1 MDRMISGI
9 AASPGFAVGEAHL
22 LERGNLT
29 VEERLLEPDEVP
41 AEIERF
47 ELALNLARDGIKAL
61 QKRIAT
67 SMGEEGIGIFGVHL
81 MILQDPMV
89 VEETIKGVQAEL
101 VNSATVFNNIM
112 TGLRDGLSNAE
123 DEYMAQRAID
133 IEDVRRRVLG
143 HLVPGGRLFLKQL
156 QRPVVVIA
164 RELTPSE
171 TAHLDPEK
179 VLAFVTE
186 AGGRTSHAA
195 IMARSLGVPAVVGV
209 SGIREMARTGALI
222 AVDGTSGQVALNPDE
237 RTIKFFESKKAI
249 FAELERE
256 LLSLKNLPAVTLD
269 GREVELSANLE
280 LPGEIESVIRY
291 GARGIGLLR
300 TEYLYLER
308 GELPGEDEQYADY
321 REIVERM
328 APDSVIIRTFDLGGD
343 KIPVSPE
350 TQIEGNPF
358 LGWRAIR
365 VSLAEREL
373 FHTQLRAILRA
384 SAHGRVKLLF
394 PMISGLEE
402 LRESKEALE
411 RARQSLRDEDIPFD
425 EEVPVGIMM
434 EVPSACAMADTLAA
448 EADFLSLGTNDL
460 IQYSLAVDRGNPRV
474 AYLYQELHPAI
485 LQQIN
490 MVIEAAHRQGRWVG
504 MCGEMAANPLATMI
518 LVGMG
523 LDEFS
528 MSPELLPEIKK
539 IIRSCSHAEA
549 KACADEALQERTIRG
564 VTRVAR
570 RYTKGKLGDLITEL
584 LEHGASNHV
593 EPAPD
598 GADGGERGDA

>member
-9 AASPGFAVGEAHL
+9 PASPGFAVGEAYL
-22 LERGNLT
+22 LERGSIT
-29 VEERLLEPDEVP
+29 VEERTLEPDEIP

-47 ELALNLARDGIKAL
+47 ELALGLARSGVTAL
-61 QKRIAT
+61 QKRIAH
-67 SMGEEGIGIFGVHL
+67 SMGEEGTGIFGVHL

-89 VEETIKGVQAEL
+89 VEETIKGVQQSL
-101 VNSATVFNNIM
+101 VNSATVFNDIM
-112 TGLRDGLSNAE
+112 TRLRDGLSNAD
-123 DEYMAQRAID
+123 DEYLAQRAID

-171 TAHLDPEK
+171 TAQLDPEK

-195 IMARSLGVPAVVGV
+195 IMARSLGVPAVAGV
-209 SGIREMARTGALI
+209 SRITERARTGSLV

-237 RTIKFFESKKAI
+237 RTIKFFESQKAI

-256 LLSLKNLPAVTLD
+256 LLKLKNLPAVTLD
-269 GREVELSANLE
+269 GREVELSANVE
-280 LPGEIESVIRY
+280 DPMDMENVIRY
-291 GARGIGLLR
+291 GASGIGLLR
-300 TEYLYLER
+300 TEYLYLDR
-308 GELPGEDEQYADY
+308 GELPQEDEQYADY
-321 REIVERM
+321 REIVEKA

-343 KIPVSPE
+343 KIGVGPKSPL
-350 TQIEGNPF
+350 EGNPS

-365 VSLAEREL
+365 VSLSEIEL

-384 SAHGRVKLLF
+384 SAHGSVKILF

-402 LRESKEALE
+402 LRQSKEALE
-411 RARQSLRDEDIPFD
+411 RVRESLREKGIPFD
-425 EEVPVGIMM
+425 EDIPVGIMM
-434 EVPSACAMADTLAA
+434 ELPSACAMADTMAL
-448 EADFLSLGTNDL
+448 EADYLSLGTNDL

-485 LQQIN
+485 LKQIKA
-490 MVIEAAHRQGRWVG
+490 VIDAGHRHGRWVG

-518 LVGMG
+518 LIGMG

-539 IIRSCSHAEA
+539 IIRSCTHAEA
-549 KACADEALQERTIRG
+549 KACADEALQETTIEG

-570 RYTKGKLGDLITEL
+570 RYTRGKLGDLITEMQ
-584 LEHGASNHV
+584 NHV
-593 EPAPD
+593 TPSSAEASD
-598 GADGGERGDA
+598 ENEGKENA

>member
-9 AASPGFAVGEAHL
+9 PASPGFAVGEAYL
-22 LERGNLT
+22 LERGSIT
-29 VEERLLEPDEVP
+29 VEERTLEPDEIP

-47 ELALNLARDGIKAL
+47 ELALDLARSGVKAL
-61 QKRIAT
+61 QKRIAQ

-89 VEETIKGVQAEL
+89 VEETIKGVQQSL
-101 VNSATVFNNIM
+101 INSATVFNDIM
-112 TGLRDGLSNAE
+112 TRLRDGLSNAD
-123 DEYMAQRAID
+123 DEYLAQRALD

-171 TAHLDPEK
+171 TAQLDPEK

-195 IMARSLGVPAVVGV
+195 IMARSLGVPAVAGV
-209 SGIREMARTGALI
+209 SRITERARTGSLV

-237 RTIKFFESKKAI
+237 RTIKFFESQKAI

-256 LLSLKNLPAVTLD
+256 LLKLKNLPAVTLD
-269 GREVELSANLE
+269 GREVELSANVE
-280 LPGEIESVIRY
+280 DPMEMENVIRY
-291 GARGIGLLR
+291 GASGIGLLR
-300 TEYLYLER
+300 TEYLYLDR
-308 GELPGEDEQYADY
+308 GELPQEDEQYADY
-321 REIVERM
+321 REIVEKT

-343 KIPVSPE
+343 KIGVGPKSPL
-350 TQIEGNPF
+350 EGNPS

-365 VSLAEREL
+365 VSLSEIEL

-384 SAHGRVKLLF
+384 SAHGSVKILF

-402 LRESKEALE
+402 LRQSKEALE
-411 RARQSLRDEDIPFD
+411 RARESLREKGIPFD
-425 EEVPVGIMM
+425 EDIPVGIMM
-434 EVPSACAMADTLAA
+434 ELPSACAMADTMAL
-448 EADFLSLGTNDL
+448 EADYLSLGTNDL

-485 LQQIN
+485 LKQIKA
-490 MVIEAAHRQGRWVG
+490 VIDAGHRHGRWVG

-518 LVGMG
+518 LIGMG

-539 IIRSCSHAEA
+539 IIRSCTHAEA
-549 KACADEALQERTIRG
+549 KACADEALQETTIEG

-570 RYTKGKLGDLITEL
+570 RYTRGKLGDLITEMQ
-584 LEHGASNHV
+584 NHV
-593 EPAPD
+593 TPSSAEASD
-598 GADGGERGDA
+598 ENEGKENA

>member
-9 AASPGFAVGEAHL
+9 PASPGFAVGEAYL
-22 LERGNLT
+22 LERGSIT
-29 VEERLLEPDEVP
+29 VEERTLEPDEIP

-47 ELALNLARDGIKAL
+47 ELALDLARSGVKAL
-61 QKRIAT
+61 QKRIAQ

-89 VEETIKGVQAEL
+89 VEETIKGVQQSL
-101 VNSATVFNNIM
+101 INSATVFSDIM
-112 TGLRDGLSNAE
+112 TRLRDGLSNAD
-123 DEYMAQRAID
+123 DEYLAQRALD

-171 TAHLDPEK
+171 TAQLDPEK

-195 IMARSLGVPAVVGV
+195 IMARSLGVPAVAGV
-209 SGIREMARTGALI
+209 SRITERARTGSLV

-237 RTIKFFESKKAI
+237 RTIKFFESQKAI

-256 LLSLKNLPAVTLD
+256 LLKLKNLPAVTLD
-269 GREVELSANLE
+269 GREVELSANVE
-280 LPGEIESVIRY
+280 DPMDMENVIRY
-291 GARGIGLLR
+291 GASGIGLLR
-300 TEYLYLER
+300 TEYLYLDR
-308 GELPGEDEQYADY
+308 GELPQEDEQYADY
-321 REIVERM
+321 REIVEKA

-343 KIPVSPE
+343 KIGVGPKSPL
-350 TQIEGNPF
+350 EGNPS

-365 VSLAEREL
+365 VSLSEIEL

-384 SAHGRVKLLF
+384 SAHGSVKILF

-402 LRESKEALE
+402 LRQSKEALE
-411 RARQSLRDEDIPFD
+411 RVRESLREKGIPFD
-425 EEVPVGIMM
+425 EDIPVGIMM
-434 EVPSACAMADTLAA
+434 ELPSACAMADTMAL
-448 EADFLSLGTNDL
+448 EADYLSLGTNDL
-460 IQYSLAVDRGNPRV
+460 IQYSLAVDRSNPRV

-485 LQQIN
+485 LKQIKA
-490 MVIEAAHRQGRWVG
+490 VIDAGHRHGRWVG

-518 LVGMG
+518 LIGMG

-539 IIRSCSHAEA
+539 IIRSCTHAEA
-549 KACADEALQERTIRG
+549 KACADEALQETTIEG

-570 RYTKGKLGDLITEL
+570 RYMRGKLGDLITEML
-584 LEHGASNHV
+584 NHV
-593 EPAPD
+593 TPSSAEASD
-598 GADGGERGDA
+598 ENEGKENA

>member
-1 MDRMISGI
+1 MDRLISGI
-9 AASPGFAVGEAHL
+9 AASPGFAVGETHL

-29 VEERLLEPDEVP
+29 VEERSLEPDEVP

-47 ELALNLARDGIKAL
+47 ELSLDLARTEIKNL
-61 QKRIAT
+61 QKRIAH

-89 VEETIKGVQAEL
+89 VEETINKVRESQ
-101 VNSATVFNNIM
+101 VNSATVFNDIM
-112 TGLRDGLSNAE
+112 TRLRDMLSLAE

-209 SGIREMARTGALI
+209 SGIKKLARTGMLI
-222 AVDGTSGQVALNPDE
+222 AVDGTSGQVALSPDE
-237 RTIKFFESKKAI
+237 RIIKFFESQKAI
-249 FAELERE
+249 FAELERD
-256 LLSLKNLPAVTLD
+256 LLKLKNLPAVTMD
-269 GREVELSANLE
+269 GREVELSANIE
-280 LPGEIESVIRY
+280 LPGEMNNAIKY
-291 GARGIGLLR
+291 GARGVGLLR

-308 GELPGEDEQYADY
+308 GELPSEDEQYADY
-321 REIVERM
+321 REIVE
-328 APDSVIIRTFDLGGD
+328 AATPDSVIIRTFDLGGD
-343 KIPVSPE
+343 KIPVGPE
-350 TQIEGNPF
+350 TPHERNPF

-365 VSLAEREL
+365 VSLAEPEL
-373 FHTQLRAILRA
+373 FHSQLRAILRA
-384 SAHGRVKLLF
+384 SVHGKVKLLF
-394 PMISGLEE
+394 PMISGIEE
-402 LRESKEALE
+402 LRQSKEAFE
-411 RARQSLRDEDIPFD
+411 RARESLRDEGVPFD
-425 EEVPVGIMM
+425 EDIPVGIMM
-434 EVPSACAMADTLAA
+434 EVPSACAMADDLAM

-460 IQYSLAVDRGNPRV
+460 IQYSLAVDRGNPQV

-485 LQQIN
+485 LRQIKA
-490 MVIEAAHRQGRWVG
+490 VIDAGHRHGRWVG

-518 LVGMG
+518 LIGMG

-528 MSPELLPEIKK
+528 MSPEILPEIKK
-539 IIRSCSHAEA
+539 IIRSCTHAEA
-549 KACADEALQERTIRG
+549 KACADEALQARTTRG

-570 RYTKGKLGDLITEL
+570 RYVKGKLGDLDTEMV
-584 LEHGASNHV
+584 EHNGDV
-593 EPAPD
+593 DPD
-598 GADGGERGDA
+598 HPPDDEEKQTNA

>member
-9 AASPGFAVGEAHL
+9 PASPGFAVGEAHL
-22 LERGNLT
+22 LERGNIT
-29 VEERLLEPDEVP
+29 VEERTLEPDEIP

-47 ELALNLARDGIKAL
+47 ELALGLARSGVKAL
-61 QKRIAT
+61 QKRIAQ

-89 VEETIKGVQAEL
+89 VEETIKGVQQSL
-101 VNSATVFNNIM
+101 INSATVFNDIM
-112 TGLRDGLSNAE
+112 TRLRDGLSNAD
-123 DEYMAQRAID
+123 DEYLAQRALD

-171 TAHLDPEK
+171 TAQLDPEK

-195 IMARSLGVPAVVGV
+195 IMARSLGVPAVAGV
-209 SGIREMARTGALI
+209 SRITERARTGSLI

-237 RTIKFFESKKAI
+237 RTIKFFESQKAI

-256 LLSLKNLPAVTLD
+256 LLKLKNLPAVTLD
-269 GREVELSANLE
+269 GREVELSANVE
-280 LPGEIESVIRY
+280 DPMEMENVIRY
-291 GARGIGLLR
+291 GASGIGLLR
-300 TEYLYLER
+300 TEYLYLDR
-308 GELPGEDEQYADY
+308 GELPQEDEQYADY
-321 REIVERM
+321 REIVEKT

-343 KIPVSPE
+343 KIGVGPESPL
-350 TQIEGNPF
+350 EGNPS

-365 VSLAEREL
+365 VSLSEIEL

-384 SAHGRVKLLF
+384 SAHGSVKLLF

-402 LRESKEALE
+402 LRQSKEALE
-411 RARQSLRDEDIPFD
+411 RARESLREKGIPFD
-425 EEVPVGIMM
+425 EDIPVGIMM
-434 EVPSACAMADTLAA
+434 ELPSACAMADTMAL
-448 EADFLSLGTNDL
+448 EADYLSLGTNDL

-474 AYLYQELHPAI
+474 AYLFQELHPAI
-485 LQQIN
+485 LKQIKA
-490 MVIEAAHRQGRWVG
+490 VIDAGHRHGRWVG

-539 IIRSCSHAEA
+539 IIRSCTHAEA
-549 KACADEALQERTIRG
+549 KACADEALQETTIEG

-570 RYTKGKLGDLITEL
+570 RYTKGKLGGLVTEML
-584 LEHGASNHV
+584 NHV
-593 EPAPD
+593 TTSSAEASD
-598 GADGGERGDA
+598 ENEGKENA

>member
-1 MDRMISGI
+1 MDRLISGI
-9 AASPGFAVGEAHL
+9 AASPGFAVGETHL

-29 VEERLLEPDEVP
+29 VEERALEPDEVP

-47 ELALNLARDGIKAL
+47 ELSLDLARTEIKDL
-61 QKRIAT
+61 QNRIAH

-89 VEETIKGVQAEL
+89 VEETIKEVRESQI
-101 VNSATVFNNIM
+101 NSATVFNAIM
-112 TGLRDGLSNAE
+112 TRLRDMLSHAE

-209 SGIREMARTGALI
+209 SGIRKLARTGMLI
-222 AVDGTSGQVALNPDE
+222 AVDGTSGQIALNPDE
-237 RTIKFFESKKAI
+237 RTIKYFESQKAI

-256 LLSLKNLPAVTLD
+256 FLKLKNLPAVTLD
-269 GREVELSANLE
+269 GREVELSANVE
-280 LPGEIESVIRY
+280 LPGEMDNVIKY
-291 GARGIGLLR
+291 GACGIGLLR
-300 TEYLYLER
+300 TEYLYLDR
-308 GELPGEDEQYADY
+308 QELPAEEEQYADY
-321 REIVERM
+321 REIVEM
-328 APDSVIIRTFDLGGD
+328 AAPDSVIIRTFDLGGD
-343 KIPVSPE
+343 KIPVGSE
-350 TQIEGNPF
+350 TPHERNPF

-365 VSLAEREL
+365 VSLAEPEL
-373 FHTQLRAILRA
+373 FHVQLRAILRA
-384 SAHGRVKLLF
+384 SVHGRVKLLF
-394 PMISGLEE
+394 PMISGIEE
-402 LRESKEALE
+402 LRQSKEALT
-411 RARQSLRDEDIPFD
+411 RARESLREEGVPFDEDI
-425 EEVPVGIMM
+425 PVGIMM
-434 EVPSACAMADTLAA
+434 EVPSACAMADDLAL

-460 IQYSLAVDRGNPRV
+460 IQYSLAVDRGNPQV

-485 LQQIN
+485 LRQVKS
-490 MVIEAAHRQGRWVG
+490 VIDAGHRHGRWVG

-518 LVGMG
+518 LIGMG

-528 MSPELLPEIKK
+528 MSPETLPEIKK
-539 IIRSCSHAEA
+539 IIRSCTHAEA
-549 KACADEALQERTIRG
+549 KACADEALQAKTTRG

-570 RYTKGKLGDLITEL
+570 HYMKGKLGDLVTEML
-584 LEHGASNHV
+584 DPNGDMDPDRP
-593 EPAPD
+593 PAD
-598 GADGGERGDA
+598 DEEKQKNA

>member
-9 AASPGFAVGEAHL
+9 PASPGFAVGEVHL
-22 LERGNLT
+22 LERGSLT
-29 VEERLLEPDEVP
+29 VEERALDPDEVP
-41 AEIERF
+41 AEIDRF
-47 ELALNLARDGIKAL
+47 ELALGLARSEVKAL
-61 QKRIAT
+61 QKRIAQT
-67 SMGEEGIGIFGVHL
+67 MGEEGVGIFGVHL

-89 VEETIKGVQAEL
+89 VEETIKGVRETL
-101 VNSATVFNNIM
+101 TNSATVFNGIITRM
-112 TGLRDGLSNAE
+112 RDGLSNAA
-123 DEYMAQRAID
+123 DEYLAQRAID

-195 IMARSLGVPAVVGV
+195 IMARSLGVPAVAGV
-209 SGIREMARTGALI
+209 SRITERARTGSLM

-237 RTIKFFESKKAI
+237 RTIKFFESQKAI

-256 LLSLKNLPAVTLD
+256 LLKLKNLPAVTLD
-269 GREVELSANLE
+269 GREVELSANVE
-280 LPGEIESVIRY
+280 TPMDMESVIRY

-300 TEYLYLER
+300 TEYLYLDHE
-308 GELPGEDEQYADY
+308 ELPCEDEQYADY
-321 REIVERM
+321 CDIVEK
-328 APDSVIIRTFDLGGD
+328 ASPDSVIIRTFDLGGD
-343 KIPVSPE
+343 KIGVGPESPL
-350 TQIEGNPF
+350 EGNPF

-365 VSLAEREL
+365 VSLSETDL
-373 FHTQLRAILRA
+373 FHTQLRAILRS
-384 SAHGRVKLLF
+384 SAHGSVKLLF

-402 LRESKEALE
+402 LRQSKEALE
-411 RARQSLRDEDIPFD
+411 RACESLREEGIAFDEDI
-425 EEVPVGIMM
+425 PVGIMM
-434 EVPSACAMADTLAA
+434 ELPSACAMADSLAL

-485 LQQIN
+485 LRQIKA
-490 MVIEAAHRQGRWVG
+490 VIDAAHQHGRWVG

-528 MSPELLPEIKK
+528 MNPDSLPEIKK
-539 IIRSCSHAEA
+539 IIRSCTHAEA
-549 KACADEALQERTIRG
+549 KACADEALQETTIEG

-570 RYTKGKLGDLITEL
+570 RYTKGKLGDLITEM
-584 LEHGASNHV
+584 LEPVPASS
-593 EPAPD
+593 ADSSD
-598 GADGGERGDA
+598 GNGEIENA

>member
-9 AASPGFAVGEAHL
+9 PASPGFAVGEAYL
-22 LERGNLT
+22 LERGSIT
-29 VEERLLEPDEVP
+29 VEERTLEPDEIP

-47 ELALNLARDGIKAL
+47 ELALDLARSGVKAL
-61 QKRIAT
+61 QKRIAQ

-89 VEETIKGVQAEL
+89 VEETIKGVQQSL
-101 VNSATVFNNIM
+101 INSATVFSDIM
-112 TGLRDGLSNAE
+112 TRLRDGLSNAD
-123 DEYMAQRAID
+123 DEYLAQRALD

-171 TAHLDPEK
+171 TAQLDPEK

-195 IMARSLGVPAVVGV
+195 IMARSLGVPAVAGV
-209 SGIREMARTGALI
+209 SRITERARTGSLV

-237 RTIKFFESKKAI
+237 RTIKFFESQKAI

-256 LLSLKNLPAVTLD
+256 LLKLKNLPAVTLD
-269 GREVELSANLE
+269 GREVELSANVE
-280 LPGEIESVIRY
+280 DPMDMENVIRY
-291 GARGIGLLR
+291 GASGIGLLR
-300 TEYLYLER
+300 TEYLYLDR
-308 GELPGEDEQYADY
+308 GELPQEDEQYADY
-321 REIVERM
+321 REIVEKA

-343 KIPVSPE
+343 KIGVGPKSPL
-350 TQIEGNPF
+350 EGNPS

-365 VSLAEREL
+365 VSLSEIEL

-384 SAHGRVKLLF
+384 SAHGSVKILF

-402 LRESKEALE
+402 LRQSKEALE
-411 RARQSLRDEDIPFD
+411 RARESLREKGIPFD
-425 EEVPVGIMM
+425 EDIPVGIMM
-434 EVPSACAMADTLAA
+434 ELPSACVMADTMAL
-448 EADFLSLGTNDL
+448 EADYLSLGTNDL

-485 LQQIN
+485 LKQIKA
-490 MVIEAAHRQGRWVG
+490 VIDAGHRHGRWVG

-518 LVGMG
+518 LIGMG

-539 IIRSCSHAEA
+539 IIRSCTHAEA
-549 KACADEALQERTIRG
+549 KACADEALQETTIEG

-570 RYTKGKLGDLITEL
+570 RYMRGKLGDLITEML
-584 LEHGASNHV
+584 NHV
-593 EPAPD
+593 TPSSAEASD
-598 GADGGERGDA
+598 ENEGKENA

>member
-9 AASPGFAVGEAHL
+9 PASPGFAVGEAHL
-22 LERGNLT
+22 LERGNIT
-29 VEERLLEPDEVP
+29 VEERTLEPDEIP

-47 ELALNLARDGIKAL
+47 ELALGLARSGVKAL
-61 QKRIAT
+61 QKRIAQ

-89 VEETIKGVQAEL
+89 VEETIKGVQQSL
-101 VNSATVFNNIM
+101 INSATVFNDIM
-112 TGLRDGLSNAE
+112 TRLRDGLSNAD
-123 DEYMAQRAID
+123 DEYLAQRALD

-171 TAHLDPEK
+171 TAQLDPEK

-195 IMARSLGVPAVVGV
+195 IMARSLGVPAVAGV
-209 SGIREMARTGALI
+209 SRITERARTGSLI

-237 RTIKFFESKKAI
+237 RTIKFFESQKAI

-256 LLSLKNLPAVTLD
+256 LLKLKNLPAVTLD
-269 GREVELSANLE
+269 GREVELSANVE
-280 LPGEIESVIRY
+280 DPMEMENVIRY
-291 GARGIGLLR
+291 GASGIGLLR
-300 TEYLYLER
+300 TEYLYLNR
-308 GELPGEDEQYADY
+308 GELPQEDEQYADY
-321 REIVERM
+321 REIVEKT

-343 KIPVSPE
+343 KIGVGPESPL
-350 TQIEGNPF
+350 EGNPS

-365 VSLAEREL
+365 VSLSEIEL

-384 SAHGRVKLLF
+384 SAHGSVKLLF

-402 LRESKEALE
+402 LRQSKEALE
-411 RARQSLRDEDIPFD
+411 RARESLREKGIPFD
-425 EEVPVGIMM
+425 EDIPVGIMM
-434 EVPSACAMADTLAA
+434 ELPSACAMADTMAL
-448 EADFLSLGTNDL
+448 EADYLSLGTNDL

-474 AYLYQELHPAI
+474 AYLFQELHPAI
-485 LQQIN
+485 LKQIKA
-490 MVIEAAHRQGRWVG
+490 VIDAGHRHGRWVG

-539 IIRSCSHAEA
+539 IIRSCTHAEA
-549 KACADEALQERTIRG
+549 KACADEALQETTIEG

-570 RYTKGKLGDLITEL
+570 RYTKGKLGGLVTEML
-584 LEHGASNHV
+584 NHV
-593 EPAPD
+593 TTSSAEASD
-598 GADGGERGDA
+598 ENEGKENA